1 MLLRHTKPD
10 MEEPEKQNEYEKI
23 FKLDRDVT
31 IRVKLNKPVR
41 DLTLVIAR
49 TVRVDAPGKTVVYE
63 TGFLKRKRKKI
74 LRKLFFRKISK
85 ILPCLKKFFNRQ
97 NKKSNNEVRV

>member
-1 MLLRHTKPD
+1 
-10 MEEPEKQNEYEKI
+10 MEEPEKQIEYEKL

-31 IRVKLNKPVR
+31 IRVKLNKPVH
-41 DLTLVIAR
+41 DLTLVIGR

-63 TGFLKRKRKKI
+63 TGFLKRNRKKI

-85 ILPCLKKFFNRQ
+85 IFPCLKKFFKPK
-97 NKKSNNEVRV
+97 NKKSGNPVHV